1 MKTHSKIEKG
11 KMKESNAQKKQSSE
25 IIDDIIN
32 DYNDMKEEEKD
43 KNNIFKWR
51 TLEDTVICNAY
62 NNFKSGKK
70 LLSFDLDDTIIS
82 FEKKKSKKS
91 KSPDKKNNKEKE
103 ESCTFS
109 FDIKKIKSKLEE
121 YQKKNYIFA
130 IFSNQ
135 NGIELGHIKENEFKK
150 KIDNIFKEELKYP
163 FATIF
168 AKDKDYY
175 RKPSP
180 GMLEIFKKY
189 FNQNLDL
196 DLNECIYVGDAA
208 GRKKSKTYKKNDF
221 SDSDYKFAINCQ
233 FKFFTPEEFFLNEK
247 SEYPKI
253 INNLHDYDQNNN
265 DHIKFD
271 SSPDFKEVIMLIGS
285 PGSGKSTYT
294 ENFLVPKGYVRI
306 NQDNLKTREK
316 VIKALIQNIN
326 DGKKIVIDSTNPQK
340 NSRSEFINICKK
352 NKYPIRA
359 FVFKMEKEFAMHL
372 NNLRAINKNRKHF
385 SGHVNNIPIHT
396 FYKNYQKPEISEGF
410 NEIVDV
416 NFVPGPFENEDDKKI
431 FYYLS

>member
-1 MKTHSKIEKG
+1 
-11 KMKESNAQKKQSSE
+11 
-25 IIDDIIN
+25 
-32 DYNDMKEEEKD
+32 
-43 KNNIFKWR
+43 
-51 TLEDTVICNAY
+51 
-62 NNFKSGKK
+62 
-70 LLSFDLDDTIIS
+70 
-82 FEKKKSKKS
+82 
-91 KSPDKKNNKEKE
+91 
-103 ESCTFS
+103 
-109 FDIKKIKSKLEE
+109 
-121 YQKKNYIFA
+121 
-130 IFSNQ
+130 
-135 NGIELGHIKENEFKK
+135 
-150 KIDNIFKEELKYP
+150 
-163 FATIF
+163 
-168 AKDKDYY
+168 
-175 RKPSP
+175 
-180 GMLEIFKKY
+180 MLEIFKKY

-208 GRKKSKTYKKNDF
+208 GRKKTKTYKKNDF

-253 INNLHDYDQNNN
+253 INYLHDYDQNNN

-340 NSRSEFINICKK
+340 NNRSEFINICKK

-359 FVFKMEKEFAMHL
+359 FIFKMEKEFAMHL
-372 NNLRAINKNRKHF
+372 NNLRVINKNRKHY